1 MHNIKAYHPW
11 PLWPPSPLELT
22 RPPQQPT
29 PPDLP
34 NHSEHP
40 VPPDPLTNPNTKAK
54 LITLIIPSTKSR
66 SSLPTWPI
74 RPPKYSDH
82 SDHPTTFNI
91 PTPNHLDHTKKR
103 TSGTTIKKL
112 SKTTVFKLVGRKC
125 PERQFA
131 KYAICWSR
139 NMIIFEH
146 LIQNDHLQRSC
157 PSQHQSCSERKFP
170 KKICPQNLQKFTEM
184 IRNNNLQIR
193 FTEPHYEKISRTIA
207 CKNVSTETICQKKK
221 L

>member
-1 MHNIKAYHPW
+1 MNFSLFFCKPYIFRNAKHPGW
-11 PLWPPSPLELT
+11 TTLT
-22 RPPQQPT
+22 T
-29 PPDLP
+29 
-34 NHSEHP
+34 
-40 VPPDPLTNPNTKAK
+40 LTTQ
-54 LITLIIPSTKSR
+54 STR
-66 SSLPTWPI
+66 TDLPTWPI
-74 RPPKYSDH
+74 RPPKYSEH
-82 SDHPTTFNI
+82 SDHPTTFTI
-91 PTPNHLDHTKKR
+91 PTPDHLDHTQKR

-125 PERQFA
+125 QERQFA

-207 CKNVSTETICQKKK
+207 CKKVSTETICQKKSCRQDNDNK
-221 L
+221 KQTAKKVVRKNNL